1 MDRSE
6 KIVFEYFSSQGFCD
20 VVYEPDG
27 NIPPDFL
34 IDGRIAVEVRR
45 LNQNKE
51 TPNGHRGL
59 ETVAIP
65 LQAKVRAL
73 LKTLGPSN
81 GDSWFVMYRIRRPLP
96 PWSQLSSML
105 RSELADFYNNSNN
118 NNNDS
123 TITISPKFCVT
134 LIKTSKPHSDLFVL
148 GGFADSDS
156 GGFILAELSRN
167 IKICVTEKTRKIEC
181 VRSKYPEWWLVLVDH
196 IGYGIDKRDYEELRQ
211 LFQFEHSWDKIVLV
225 NPLNAKQGYEL

>member
-6 KIVFEYFSSQGFCD
+6 KIVFEYFSNQDFCD

-34 IDGRIAVEVRR
+34 INGRIAVEVRR
-45 LNQNKE
+45 LNQNEE

-59 ETVAIP
+59 ENVAIP
-65 LQAKVRAL
+65 LQAKIRAL

-81 GDSWFVMYRIRRPLP
+81 GESWYVMYRIRRPLP
-96 PWSQLSSML
+96 PWNQLASML
-105 RSELADFYNNSNN
+105 RSELASFCNNNNSN
-118 NNNDS
+118 DT
-123 TITISPKFCVT
+123 TIAISPSFFVT
-134 LIKTSKPHSDLFVL
+134 LIKASKPFSDLFVL

-196 IGYGIDKRDYEELRQ
+196 IGYGIDKRDCEELRQ
-211 LFQFEHSWDKIVLV
+211 LLQFEHSWDKIVLV
-225 NPLNAKQGYEL
+225 NPLNAKQGYVL